1 MSAEYRVHFEVE
13 AQAQEKKIKEQ
24 LIALGWTAPR
34 HAQVNSNN
42 KGRSMGA
49 LSKQTGGS
57 HYQLAIQPIEYIY
70 KNSLDYCEGNVV
82 KYITR
87 HGSKNGAEDIRK
99 AIHYCELLL
108 ELEYGE
114 ES

>member
-1 MSAEYRVHFEVE
+1 MASNHLSGYKIMSA
-13 AQAQEKKIKEQ
+13 
-24 LIALGWTAPR
+24 LD
-34 HAQVNSNN
+34 
-42 KGRSMGA
+42 
-49 LSKQTGGS
+49 KQQGGS

-114 ES
+114 ER